1 MSHSPAE
8 RQDTRRIA
16 RPAVAG
22 RGVRRGEH
30 RPGRG
35 GGWPASPLAALGRA
49 FDVLVAPPAP
59 YAIDGDGVP
68 GLSPGPVPAGG
79 LRGLLLSRET
89 APSVR
94 DAVWRELVVRARR
107 PAPEGQVWT
116 VIAAGVALPGLTAA
130 AGALCRGWQGETA
143 DIDAEVLA
151 GFVARLKT
159 LDVSGRRVVG
169 RLIDAGIR
177 SGRRARAQA
186 GDRDT
191 VPVDEAWSCPPVQP
205 WDHPDWVLVR
215 AVRAGVLDR
224 TEARLIG
231 ATRLESLTLAQ
242 AAAALGVDADLAA
255 DWRRRSEARLAE
267 AVAAGELDTARS
279 AVPPPSRERCH
290 AARLAVVKAGRE
302 SRRRHMAAAEVAPL
316 SPVELMR

>member
-1 MSHSPAE
+1 MTHQPAE
-8 RQDTRRIA
+8 PPSAPRTGPAAAARRSP
-16 RPAVAG
+16 RVDP
-22 RGVRRGEH
+22 GE
-30 RPGRG
+30 
-35 GGWPASPLAALGRA
+35 GWPASPLAALGRA
-49 FDVLVAPPAP
+49 FEVLVAPPAP
-59 YAIDGDGVP
+59 YVIDGVEVSGWP
-68 GLSPGPVPAGG
+68 SGPVPAGRV
-79 LRGLLLSRET
+79 RGLLLSRRT
-89 APSVR
+89 APVVR

-107 PAPEGQVWT
+107 PASEGQVWT
-116 VIAAGVALPGLTAA
+116 VIAAGVALPGLMAA

-159 LDVSGRRVVG
+159 LDVSGPRVVS

-177 SGRRARAQA
+177 AGRRARAQA

-231 ATRLESLTLAQ
+231 ATRLESATLAQ
-242 AAAALGVDADLAA
+242 AAAALGVDAELAA
-255 DWRRRSEARLAE
+255 DWRRRAEVRLAAAVSAGELDAVRVLAPRALRERRQAARLALVKAE
-267 AVAAGELDTARS
+267 RARRRRVAAGEV
-279 AVPPPSRERCH
+279 VPGRG
-290 AARLAVVKAGRE
+290 VV
-302 SRRRHMAAAEVAPL
+302 L
-316 SPVELMR
+316 S